1 MMRKKDGRRDVS
13 CRHYLQ
19 DSVNARFGCID
30 KIIENVQSVATYV
43 RDIAYTVNW
52 IQDGEI

>member
-1 MMRKKDGRRDVS
+1 MMRKKDGRRDVF

-30 KIIENVQSVATYV
+30 KIIENIQSVATYV

-52 IQDGEI
+52 IQDEEI